1 MLSQD
6 GNCLEKRETLS
17 VGIDRHEKVRE
28 GHDLPNEGSCQ
39 GDTGGLYS
47 VTTLGCHSA
56 HTREAGVKRFFRH
69 YHFPV
74 RDKSDSPDESGLND
88 SAWAIIAGLSKAYT
102 LPFDYVLDMSFANV
116 IMYSAVLP
124 SRSASTEGKEGEGK
138 KKDQEIIEAND
149 PDNKEKVKQ
158 FFESCD

>member
-1 MLSQD
+1 M
-6 GNCLEKRETLS
+6 
-17 VGIDRHEKVRE
+17 
-28 GHDLPNEGSCQ
+28 
-39 GDTGGLYS
+39 
-47 VTTLGCHSA
+47 
-56 HTREAGVKRFFRH
+56 
-69 YHFPV
+69 
-74 RDKSDSPDESGLND
+74 ND

-149 PDNKEKVKQ
+149 PDNKATVKQ